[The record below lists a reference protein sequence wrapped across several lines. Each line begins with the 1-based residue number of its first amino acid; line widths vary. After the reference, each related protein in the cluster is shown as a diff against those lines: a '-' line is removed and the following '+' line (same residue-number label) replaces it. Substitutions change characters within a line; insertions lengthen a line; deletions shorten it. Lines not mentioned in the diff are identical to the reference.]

1 MRLRTILSLIYI
13 LFALM
18 ISSGARAEALNSK
31 EELLQSELELAQK
44 PQIYFMLHLKDKK
57 IYFKA
62 RGIILKEIAVY
73 DIKFWGDLLTVTPY
87 TMAKKSSFSTPIRDT
102 INTQESDKEE
112 AKKEEKKDEKEKFQL
127 KALELSDMPA
137 SFTLSLDD
145 NVFISVKPGE
155 KGIVPGLYS
164 AAYSLNW
171 YVSRPLYTVW
181 NTIRKKPY
189 TAIHLR
195 LKKEDAQSL
204 YWSFVEGGKIII
216 Y

>member
-1 MRLRTILSLIYI
+1 MKLRIILSLFYI
-13 LFALM
+13 LFVLL
-18 ISSGARAEALNSK
+18 ISSGASAEVLNSNEK
-31 EELLQSELELAQK
+31 LLQSELELAQK
-44 PQIYFMLHLKDKK
+44 PQIYFILSLKERK

-62 RGIILKEIAVY
+62 RGIILKEIPVD
-73 DIKFWGDLLTVTPY
+73 DIKFWGDILTVKPY
-87 TMAKKSSFSTPIRDT
+87 TMAKKSSFSTPMRDT

-112 AKKEEKKDEKEKFQL
+112 VKKEEKKDEKEKFQL

-137 SFTLSLDD
+137 SFTMSFDD
-145 NVFISVKPGE
+145 NFFISVKPND

-164 AAYSLNW
+164 AAHSLNW

-181 NTIRKKPY
+181 NSIRKKPY

-204 YWSFVEGGKIII
+204 YWSFVEGEKIII